1 MADAP
6 VLPAA
11 AFTPREMHRHATRT
25 PLGRRRFLVGTLA
38 GTAGLA
44 AAGLTVPARATA
56 GSLPADPFTL
66 GVASGDPTP
75 TAVVIWTRLAPAP
88 LEPFGRM
95 PDAPVEVE
103 WQVRSGRRVVRSG
116 TVLARPELAHSV
128 HVDVTGLDPAREYS
142 YRFRAGGW
150 VSRQGRTRTTPAP
163 GAEVRSFTLAV
174 ANCQDWQNGYYAGY
188 RDLARN
194 PTDLVLHV
202 GDYIYEY
209 DPDDGAVRAHNPPA
223 TPGLDQLV
231 TLTDYRTRHALYKT
245 DPDLQAAHA
254 AAPWTVVWDDHE
266 VENNYAGLVDEETSG
281 PGFQDP
287 DAFARQRAA
296 AYQAWYE
303 HMPVRGPVTPGSPEL
318 RVHRRVD
325 VGRLLRLHALDTRQ
339 YRTDQPPGFFAD
351 FGLVSSGRANA
362 AGTMTGAE
370 QEAWLVDGLRS
381 SQAVW
386 NVVGQQVIFTAT
398 PFLGAL
404 ANLDQWDGYDPQR
417 RRLLAVLAGADGG
430 PAVRNPVVLTG
441 DIHSTWVNDVKADFD
456 DPASPTIGAE
466 FVAPSISSEFPEV
479 LGPVV
484 QLTNALP
491 NEQVRYFNGF
501 LHGYLRCTVTPQRW
515 TTEVRSTPFVENP
528 DAFVVT
534 SSRWVVED
542 GRPGAQRA

>member
-1 MADAP
+1 
-6 VLPAA
+6 
-11 AFTPREMHRHATRT
+11 
-25 PLGRRRFLVGTLA
+25 
-38 GTAGLA
+38 
-44 AAGLTVPARATA
+44 
-56 GSLPADPFTL
+56 
-66 GVASGDPTP
+66 
-75 TAVVIWTRLAPAP
+75 VVIWTRLAPAP
-88 LEPFGRM
+88 LEPFGGM
-95 PDAPVEVE
+95 PETPVEVE
-103 WQVRSGRRVVRSG
+103 WQVRSGRRPVRSG
-116 TVLARPELAHSV
+116 TALARPELAHSV

-209 DPDDGAVRAHNPPA
+209 DPDDGAVRAHNPPE

-318 RVHRRVD
+318 RIHRRVD

-466 FVAPSISSEFPEV
+466 FVAPSMSSEFPEV

-515 TTEVRSTPFVENP
+515 VTEVRTTPFVENP
-528 DAFVVT
+528 DAFVFT
-534 SSRWVVED
+534 SSRWVVEE
-542 GRPGAQRA
+542 GRPGARRA